1 MKQQVERHPLS
12 RDWLAPLREWMRRLA
27 AQLAAQV
34 VQNVPEDLCVC
45 EYECRD
51 PRCNRAKLAVCVKH
65 ASHRESL
72 YLRVESEKPRRS

>member
-1 MKQQVERHPLS
+1 MKLQLVHAPLS
-12 RDWLAPLREWMRRLA
+12 SWLTPLREWIRR
-27 AQLAAQV
+27 LAAQV
-34 VQNVPEDLCVC
+34 VQNVPEDLYVC

-72 YLRVESEKPRRS
+72 YLRVESARPRRS

>member
-1 MKQQVERHPLS
+1 MKQQVEQHPLS
-12 RDWLAPLREWMRRLA
+12 RDWLAPLRAWIRR
-27 AQLAAQV
+27 LAAQV

-72 YLRVESEKPRRS
+72 YLRVESGKPRRS

>member
-12 RDWLAPLREWMRRLA
+12 RDWLAPLRAWISR
-27 AQLAAQV
+27 LAAQV

-72 YLRVESEKPRRS
+72 YLRVESGKPRRS

>member
-12 RDWLAPLREWMRRLA
+12 RDWLAPLRAWIRR
-27 AQLAAQV
+27 LAAQV

-72 YLRVESEKPRRS
+72 YLRVESGKPRRS

>member
-12 RDWLAPLREWMRRLA
+12 RDWLAPLREWIRR
-27 AQLAAQV
+27 LAAQV

-72 YLRVESEKPRRS
+72 YLLVESGKPRRS